1 MQIILSY
8 TDAINHTLH
17 ARYCFFPL
25 NRTFFV
31 TFFAPPKKT
40 VTDHFRKQ
48 QDGFPAIYFIYDISP
63 LMVRAKEWK
72 QSFAHYWT
80 QLCAILGGMYV
91 VAGQAH
97 RVLRI
102 LYDRCRF
109 GSTRELGALPL
120 MGR

>member
-1 MQIILSY
+1 ML
-8 TDAINHTLH
+8 T
-17 ARYCFFPL
+17 
-25 NRTFFV
+25 
-31 TFFAPPKKT
+31 FAPPQKT

-48 QDGFPAIYFIYDISP
+48 QDGFPAVYFIYDISP

-72 QSFAHYWT
+72 QSFSHYWT